1 MSLFSPQQLAELEA
15 RYGLVP
21 VVEMLKVRDGS
32 VRIDGKVWWRGADG
46 PELVNLSNPKHLRQ
60 HRNNIEDHPDC
71 YQIEK
76 PSTRVQYLD

>member
-21 VVEMLKVRDGS
+21 VVEMLAVRDGS
-32 VRIDGKVWWRGADG
+32 VRIDGKVWWLGEGG
-46 PELVNLSNPKHLRQ
+46 PELVDLSNPKHLKD
-60 HRNNIEDHPDC
+60 NLANIKTHPES